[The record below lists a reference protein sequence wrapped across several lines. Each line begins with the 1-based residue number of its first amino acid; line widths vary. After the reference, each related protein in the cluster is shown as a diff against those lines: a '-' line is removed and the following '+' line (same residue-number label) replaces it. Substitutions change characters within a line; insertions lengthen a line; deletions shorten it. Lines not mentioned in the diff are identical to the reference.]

1 MQAGPHLPQRG
12 QKERCDMKYKN
23 EDIEE
28 DKKYL
33 MDILP
38 VGGTCYTQV
47 TSVAKSG
54 MSRKMKFFAVKDGE
68 IINVTYRVA
77 TVLGDPVQHDGTIRV
92 SGCGMDMGFY
102 MVYNLSRTLYGDIK
116 CKESDSGYAL
126 KQRWL

>member
-12 QKERCDMKYKN
+12 QKERCDMKYN
-23 EDIEE
+23 EEIEE

-38 VGGTCYTQV
+38 AGGTCYTQV

-54 MSRKMKFFAVKDGE
+54 MSRKMKFFAVHGEE
-68 IINVTYRVA
+68 IIDVTWKVA
-77 TVLGDPVQHDGTIRV
+77 TVLGDSVQHDGTIRV
-92 SGCGMDMGFY
+92 SGCGMDMGFH
-102 MVYNLSRTLYGDIK
+102 MVYNLSRTLYGDVK
-116 CKESDSGYAL
+116 CNESDSGCAL

>member
-1 MQAGPHLPQRG
+1 MQAGPHLPQHGR
-12 QKERCDMKYKN
+12 KERCDMKYKK
-23 EDIEE
+23 EEIEE

-68 IINVTYRVA
+68 IINVTWRVA
-77 TVLGDPVQHDGTIRV
+77 TVLGDSVQHDGTIRV
-92 SGCGMDMGFY
+92 SGCGMDMGFH
-102 MVYNLSRTLYGDIK
+102 MVYNLSRTLYGDVK

>member
-12 QKERCDMKYKN
+12 RKERCDMKYKN
-23 EDIEE
+23 EEIEE

-68 IINVTYRVA
+68 IIDVTWRVA
-77 TVLGDPVQHDGTIRV
+77 TVLGDSVQHDGTIRV
-92 SGCGMDMGFY
+92 SGCGMDMGFHI
-102 MVYNLSRTLYGDIK
+102 VYCLSRTLYGDVK
-116 CKESDSGYAL
+116 CNESDSGHAL